1 MGRYM
6 ILEVA
11 SIDIQP
17 GQSPAFEAAFHQ
29 AAKVIAQAHGYLGHE
44 LQRSVDT
51 ENHYLLLVKWQT
63 RDDHLVGFRESP
75 LFVEWRR
82 LIGPY
87 FAGAP
92 VVEHYESFA

>member
-1 MGRYM
+1 M

-11 SIDIQP
+11 SFHIRP
-17 GQSPAFEAAFHQ
+17 GQSPAFESAFHQ
-29 AAKVIAQAHGYLGHE
+29 AAKVIAQAQGYLGHE
-44 LQRSVDT
+44 MQRSVDT
-51 ENHYLLLVKWQT
+51 ADHYLLLVKWRT
-63 RDDHLVGFRESP
+63 RDDHMVGFRESP

-92 VVEHYESFA
+92 VVEHYEFFA